1 VRPLTSSAVWSL
13 GYLVVGLV
21 WFIVSAAPWWA
32 AVWLIVVAGA
42 GSFVPGAANQVSL
55 ARAYLAAPALLY
67 AMTPGRLGM
76 LAVTVALAGVT
87 DLIDGTVA
95 RRTHA
100 VSSFGGG
107 LDPVVDGVFVGAVG
121 LGLTIAGAIPAWLAA
136 VALGRYLLPA
146 IVGFALLRAH
156 RQVEFR
162 HTLTGQVST
171 ALIMVLLGGIALL
184 RGLGQDPGNYVLG
197 AEVVIPIATVAT
209 FIHLGVALRRPVV
222 NSVGA

>member
-1 VRPLTSSAVWSL
+1 VRPQRSSVAWSL
-13 GYLVVGLV
+13 GYLVVGFA
-21 WFIVSAAPWWA
+21 WIVLAAAPLWA
-32 AVWLIVVAGA
+32 AIWLIVVAGA
-42 GSFVPGAANQVSL
+42 GMLVPGVANQLSL

-76 LAVTVALAGVT
+76 LAVTMALAGVT
-87 DLIDGTVA
+87 DLTDGTIA
-95 RRTHA
+95 RRTRA

-121 LGLTIAGAIPAWLAA
+121 LGLTIGGAIPAWLAA

-146 IVGFALLRAH
+146 IVGFVLLRLH
-156 RQVEFR
+156 RHVEFR
-162 HTLTGQVST
+162 HTLTGQLST

-209 FIHLGVALRRPVV
+209 FIHLGLALRRPVA
-222 NSVGA
+222 NSVRA